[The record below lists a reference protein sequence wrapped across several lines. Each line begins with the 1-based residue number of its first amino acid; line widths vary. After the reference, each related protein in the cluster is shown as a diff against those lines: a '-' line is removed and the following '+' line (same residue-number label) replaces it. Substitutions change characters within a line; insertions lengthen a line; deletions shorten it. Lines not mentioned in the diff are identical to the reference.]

1 MSQKSTLPDINQV
14 SIIVAGIL
22 LAYAVSRLSSIPAQE
37 IRIHLPGLLIMFNLN
52 VQFLTIPIVAGMA
65 AAGSDWLIH
74 THPLWRGRFAIQH
87 WLLPMLTA
95 LVLAFP
101 ITQLPYGTSW
111 WLTFLVGALILMAV
125 LLAEYITI
133 DPQDFRQP
141 IASSGL
147 ISVSYALYFIFCLA
161 IYLFGYR
168 LIFAFPSITLAA
180 FLVSL
185 RSFNLRIPNHWM
197 FLESSLIALVA
208 GQIATA
214 LHYWPIS
221 PISYGLA
228 LLGPTY
234 ALFLF
239 IIRLQQPSKNKYRF
253 IEPALIFILCW
264 FLAYWLK

>member
-1 MSQKSTLPDINQV
+1 VNQRSNLPDINQISV
-14 SIIVAGIL
+14 IVAGIL
-22 LAYAVSRLSSIPAQE
+22 LAYAVSRLTSIPAE
-37 IRIHLPGLLIMFNLN
+37 EVHIRLPGLLIKFNLN
-52 VQFLTIPIVAGMA
+52 IQFLTIPIVAGMA
-65 AAGSDWLIH
+65 ATGSDWLIR
-74 THPLWRGRFAIQH
+74 THPLWRKGFAIQH

-101 ITQLPYGTSW
+101 INQLPYGTSW
-111 WLTFLVGALILMAV
+111 WLTFLFGALILMAV

-133 DPQDFRQP
+133 DSQDFRQP

-147 ISVSYALYFIFCLA
+147 IAVAYALYFIFCLA
-161 IYLFGYR
+161 TNLFGYR
-168 LIFAFPSITLAA
+168 LIFAFPSITLAT

-185 RSFNLRIPNHWM
+185 RSFNLRSPNHWM

-208 GQIATA
+208 GQIAA
-214 LHYWPIS
+214 AIHYWPIS

-239 IIRLQQPSKNKYRF
+239 IIRLHQQSKNKYKF
-253 IEPALIFILCW
+253 FEPGLIFVLCW
-264 FLAYWLK
+264 LLAYWLK